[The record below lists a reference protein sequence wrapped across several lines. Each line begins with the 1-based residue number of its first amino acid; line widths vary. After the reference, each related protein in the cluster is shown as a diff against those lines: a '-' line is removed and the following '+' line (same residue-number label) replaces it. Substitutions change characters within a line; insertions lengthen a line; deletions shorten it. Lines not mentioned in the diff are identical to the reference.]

1 MVFGNDTVFINYRRI
16 VLITEDMVEFNQN
29 DETIVDSVNNV
40 LKRDGRVVVFDSG
53 KVFNA
58 MLSAYSSLHDSID
71 SEYINV
77 CNDAINTVLDEY
89 DALDD
94 RILGVED
101 IQDIVENTLLDS
113 KYNDVAKAYILY
125 RDKRS
130 QERGNLIDS
139 ELQELLSGDSEYWN
153 TENSNKD
160 VKLNTTLRDYIA
172 GIVST
177 DIGKRKLLPKD
188 VVDAHSSG
196 MIQIHDMDYI
206 AEYRTNCELI
216 NLNDIL
222 QNGTVVNGVGI
233 DKPKRLLTASTIASQ
248 VVLAVTSLTYGG
260 ASVNLGHLAP
270 FVRDS
275 YNWYVDK
282 YKSWGLDSA
291 KVVEYAKMDLA
302 KEVEDAIQTFN
313 YQINS
318 FTNSNGQSPFLTV
331 FMYLGGEDEY
341 KDELAMLIEE
351 MLKQRIQG
359 FKNEKGVYVS
369 PAFPKLIYVL
379 EEDNIHEDSRYW
391 YLTELSAKC
400 SAKRLVPDYISEKRM
415 KELKDGDVFSSM
427 GCRSFLSVDTFTDE
441 LGNIAKALDYDGKHK
456 YWGRFNVGVATV
468 NLVDVAL
475 TAISDVV
482 NSGCVYTIDDIIKRF
497 YDVLEE
503 RCELCHKGLQVRI
516 NRLENTT
523 SDVAPILWQHGALAR
538 LDKGETLY
546 NLIHNGYATASLGY
560 AGLYE
565 CVMALINK
573 SHTTEEGME
582 LGKAIMQRLNDICNR
597 WEDEENIG
605 YSLYGTPL
613 ESTTYKFAKCLQQR
627 FGKIEGI
634 TDHSYLTNSY
644 HVNVREKIDA
654 FTKLKLESEYQ
665 ALSPGGCISYVEIPN
680 MQNNIKAVLGII
692 KYIYDTIMYAE
703 LNTKSDYCQECGFSG
718 EIQIKGDTGHL
729 YWECP
734 NCGNTNQ
741 DTMNVCRRTCG
752 YLGTN
757 FFNQGRTEEIKDRV
771 LHLD

>member
-1 MVFGNDTVFINYRRI
+1 M
-16 VLITEDMVEFNQN
+16 
-29 DETIVDSVNNV
+29 
-40 LKRDGRVVVFDSG
+40 
-53 KVFNA
+53 
-58 MLSAYSSLHDSID
+58 
-71 SEYINV
+71 
-77 CNDAINTVLDEY
+77 
-89 DALDD
+89 
-94 RILGVED
+94 
-101 IQDIVENTLLDS
+101 
-113 KYNDVAKAYILY
+113 
-125 RDKRS
+125 
-130 QERGNLIDS
+130 
-139 ELQELLSGDSEYWN
+139 
-153 TENSNKD
+153 
-160 VKLNTTLRDYIA
+160 
-172 GIVST
+172 
-177 DIGKRKLLPKD
+177 
-188 VVDAHSSG
+188 
-196 MIQIHDMDYI
+196 
-206 AEYRTNCELI
+206 
-216 NLNDIL
+216 
-222 QNGTVVNGVGI
+222 
-233 DKPKRLLTASTIASQ
+233 
-248 VVLAVTSLTYGG
+248 
-260 ASVNLGHLAP
+260 
-270 FVRDS
+270 
-275 YNWYVDK
+275 
-282 YKSWGLDSA
+282 
-291 KVVEYAKMDLA
+291 
-302 KEVEDAIQTFN
+302 
-313 YQINS
+313 
-318 FTNSNGQSPFLTV
+318 QSPFLTV

-341 KDELAMLIEE
+341 RDELAMLIEE

-379 EEDNIHEDSRYW
+379 EEDNIHEGSRYW

-415 KELKDGDVFSSM
+415 KELKDGNVYSSM

-441 LGNIAKALDYDGKHK
+441 LGNIAKALDYDGTSK

-482 NSGCVYTIDDIIKRF
+482 NSGYVYTIDDIIKRF

-516 NRLENTT
+516 KKLENTV
-523 SDVAPILWQHGALAR
+523 SDVSPILWQHGALAR

-546 NLIHNGYATASLGY
+546 NLVHNGYATASLGY

-565 CVMALINK
+565 CVMALINT
-573 SHTTEEGME
+573 SHTTEEGMK
-582 LGKAIMQRLNDICNR
+582 LGKSIMQRLNDICNR
-597 WEDEENIG
+597 WKDRENIG

-634 TDHSYLTNSY
+634 TDHSYITNSY

-680 MQNNIKAVLGII
+680 MQNNIKAVLDII

-718 EIQIKGDTGHL
+718 EIEIKGDTGHL

>member
-1 MVFGNDTVFINYRRI
+1 M
-16 VLITEDMVEFNQN
+16 ITEFVAEEIVGQN
-29 DETIVDSVNNV
+29 EV

-77 CNDAINTVLDEY
+77 CNDAINTILDEY
-89 DALDD
+89 DALED

-125 RDKRS
+125 RDKRN

-188 VVDAHSSG
+188 VVDAHNSG

-222 QNGTVVNGVGI
+222 QNGTVVNGVRI

-260 ASVNLGHLAP
+260 ASINLGHLAP

-282 YKSWGLDSA
+282 YKSWGLDDS
-291 KVVEYAKMDLA
+291 KVVEYAKRDLA

-331 FMYLGGEDEY
+331 FMYLGGETEY
-341 KDELAMLIEE
+341 RDELAMLIEE

-359 FKNEKGVYVS
+359 FKNEKGVYIS

-400 SAKRLVPDYISEKRM
+400 SAKRLVPDYISERRM

-441 LGNIAKALDYDGKHK
+441 LGNIAKALDYDGKPK
-456 YWGRFNVGVATV
+456 YWGRFNAGVATV

-475 TAISDVV
+475 TTIKDCKASNISD
-482 NSGCVYTIDDIIKRF
+482 IDSVMTHF
-497 YDVLEE
+497 YEILEE

-516 NRLENTT
+516 SRLENTT
-523 SDVAPILWQHGALAR
+523 SDVAPILWQYGALAR

-546 NLIHNGYATASLGY
+546 NLVHNGYATASLGY

-597 WEDEENIG
+597 WKDEENIG

-634 TDHSYLTNSY
+634 TDHSYITNSY

-680 MQNNIKAVLGII
+680 MQNNIKAVLDII

>member
-1 MVFGNDTVFINYRRI
+1 MVICFDYRRI
-16 VLITEDMVEFNQN
+16 VLITEETVCQN
-29 DETIVDSVNNV
+29 EVRNEV

-188 VVDAHSSG
+188 VVDAHNSG

-291 KVVEYAKMDLA
+291 KVVEYAKRDLA

-359 FKNEKGVYVS
+359 FKNEKGVYIS

-427 GCRSFLSVDTFTDE
+427 GCRSFLSVDTFTDMF
-441 LGNIAKALDYDGKHK
+441 GNLAKALDYDGRHK
-456 YWGRFNVGVATV
+456 YWGRFNCGVATV

-475 TAISDVV
+475 TTVQDCKAKGVSD
-482 NSGCVYTIDDIIKRF
+482 IDSIMAHF

-516 NRLENTT
+516 HRLENTT

-538 LDKGETLY
+538 LDRGETLY
-546 NLIHNGYATASLGY
+546 HLIHNGYATASLGY

-565 CVMALINK
+565 CVMALIDK
-573 SHTTEEGME
+573 SHTTEEGMK
-582 LGKAIMQRLNDICNR
+582 LGKAIMQRLNVICNR
-597 WEDEENIG
+597 WKDEENIG

-613 ESTTYKFAKCLQQR
+613 ESTTYKFARCLKKR
-627 FGKIEGI
+627 FGVVKDVS
-634 TDHSYLTNSY
+634 DHDYITNSY
-644 HVNVREKIDA
+644 HICVREEIDA

-680 MQNNIKAVLGII
+680 MQNNIKAVLDII

-718 EIQIKGDTGHL
+718 EIEIKGEYGSL

-757 FFNQGRTEEIKDRV
+757 FFNQGRTAEIKDRV

>member
-1 MVFGNDTVFINYRRI
+1 M
-16 VLITEDMVEFNQN
+16 ITEFVAEEIVGQN
-29 DETIVDSVNNV
+29 EV

-77 CNDAINTVLDEY
+77 CNDAINTILDEY

-94 RILGVED
+94 NRILGVED

-125 RDKRS
+125 RDKRN

-188 VVDAHSSG
+188 VVDAHNSG

-222 QNGTVVNGVGI
+222 QNGTVVNGVRI

-260 ASVNLGHLAP
+260 ASINLGHLAP

-282 YKSWGLDSA
+282 YKSWGLDDS
-291 KVVEYAKMDLA
+291 KVVEYAKRDLA

-331 FMYLGGEDEY
+331 FMYLGGETEY
-341 KDELAMLIEE
+341 RDELAMLIEE

-359 FKNEKGVYVS
+359 FKNEKGVYIS

-400 SAKRLVPDYISEKRM
+400 SAKRLVPDYISERRM

-427 GCRSFLSVDTFTDE
+427 GCRSFLSVDTFTDTF
-441 LGNIAKALDYDGKHK
+441 GNIAKALDYDGKSK
-456 YWGRFNVGVATV
+456 YWGRFNIGVATV

-475 TAISDVV
+475 TTIKDCKASNISD
-482 NSGCVYTIDDIIKRF
+482 IDSVMTHF
-497 YDVLEE
+497 YEILEE

-516 NRLENTT
+516 SRLENTT

-546 NLIHNGYATASLGY
+546 HLVHNGYATASLGY

-597 WEDEENIG
+597 WKDEENIG

-634 TDHSYLTNSY
+634 TDHSYITNSY

-680 MQNNIKAVLGII
+680 MQNNIKAVLDII

>member
-1 MVFGNDTVFINYRRI
+1 MVICFDYRRI
-16 VLITEDMVEFNQN
+16 VLITEFVAEEIVGQN
-29 DETIVDSVNNV
+29 EV

-291 KVVEYAKMDLA
+291 KVVEYAKRDLA

-359 FKNEKGVYVS
+359 FKNEKGVYIS

-441 LGNIAKALDYDGKHK
+441 LGNISKALDYDGRHK
-456 YWGRFNVGVATV
+456 YWGRFNCGVATV

-475 TAISDVV
+475 TTVQDCKAKGVSD
-482 NSGCVYTIDDIIKRF
+482 IDSVMVHF

-516 NRLENTT
+516 HRLENTT

-538 LDKGETLY
+538 LDMGETLY
-546 NLIHNGYATASLGY
+546 HLIHNGYATASLGY

-565 CVMALINK
+565 CVMALIGK
-573 SHTTEEGME
+573 SHTTEEGMK
-582 LGKAIMQRLNDICNR
+582 LGKAIMQRLNVICNR
-597 WEDEENIG
+597 WKDEENIG

-613 ESTTYKFAKCLQQR
+613 ESTTYKFAKCLKKR
-627 FGKIEGI
+627 FGVIKDVS
-634 TDHSYLTNSY
+634 DHDYITNSY
-644 HVNVREKIDA
+644 HICVREEIDA

-680 MQNNIKAVLGII
+680 MQNNIKAVLDII

-718 EIQIKGDTGHL
+718 EIEIKGEEGSL

-757 FFNQGRTEEIKDRV
+757 FFNQGRTAEIKDRV

>member
-1 MVFGNDTVFINYRRI
+1 MVICFDYRRI
-16 VLITEDMVEFNQN
+16 VLITEETVCQN
-29 DETIVDSVNNV
+29 EVRNEV

-89 DALDD
+89 DALCDALDD

-188 VVDAHSSG
+188 VVDAHNSG

-291 KVVEYAKMDLA
+291 KVVEYAKRDLA

-359 FKNEKGVYVS
+359 FKNEKGVYIS

-427 GCRSFLSVDTFTDE
+427 GCRSFLSVDTFTDMF
-441 LGNIAKALDYDGKHK
+441 GNLAKALDYDGRHK
-456 YWGRFNVGVATV
+456 YWGRFNCGVATV

-475 TAISDVV
+475 TTVQDCKAKGVSD
-482 NSGCVYTIDDIIKRF
+482 IDSIMAHF

-516 NRLENTT
+516 HRLENTT

-538 LDKGETLY
+538 LDRGETLY
-546 NLIHNGYATASLGY
+546 HLIHNGYATASLGY

-565 CVMALINK
+565 CVMALIGK
-573 SHTTEEGME
+573 SHTTEEGMK
-582 LGKAIMQRLNDICNR
+582 LGKAIMQRLNVICNR
-597 WEDEENIG
+597 WKDEENIG

-613 ESTTYKFAKCLQQR
+613 ESTTYKFAKCLKKR
-627 FGKIEGI
+627 FGVIKDVSAHDYI
-634 TDHSYLTNSY
+634 TNSY
-644 HVNVREKIDA
+644 HICVREEIDA

-680 MQNNIKAVLGII
+680 MQNNIKAVLDII

-718 EIQIKGDTGHL
+718 EIEIKGEEGSL

-757 FFNQGRTEEIKDRV
+757 FFNQGRTAEIKDRV

>member
-1 MVFGNDTVFINYRRI
+1 M
-16 VLITEDMVEFNQN
+16 ITEFVAEEIVGQN
-29 DETIVDSVNNV
+29 EV

-77 CNDAINTVLDEY
+77 CNDAINTILDEY

-94 RILGVED
+94 NRILGVED

-125 RDKRS
+125 RDKRN

-188 VVDAHSSG
+188 VVDAHNSG

-222 QNGTVVNGVGI
+222 QNGTVVNGVRI

-260 ASVNLGHLAP
+260 ASINLGHLAP

-282 YKSWGLDSA
+282 YKSWGLDDS
-291 KVVEYAKMDLA
+291 KVVEYAKRDLA

-331 FMYLGGEDEY
+331 FMYLGGETEY
-341 KDELAMLIEE
+341 RDELAMLIEE

-359 FKNEKGVYVS
+359 FKNEKGVYIS

-427 GCRSFLSVDTFTDE
+427 GCRSFLSVDTFTWE

-475 TAISDVV
+475 TTIKDCKASNISD
-482 NSGCVYTIDDIIKRF
+482 IDSVMAHF
-497 YDVLEE
+497 YEIVDE

-546 NLIHNGYATASLGY
+546 NLVHNGYATASLGY

-565 CVMALINK
+565 CVMVLINK

-597 WEDEENIG
+597 WKDEENIG

-634 TDHSYLTNSY
+634 TDHSYITNSY

-680 MQNNIKAVLGII
+680 MQNNIKAVLDII
-692 KYIYDTIMYAE
+692 KYIYGTIMYAE

>member
-1 MVFGNDTVFINYRRI
+1 MVICFDYRRI
-16 VLITEDMVEFNQN
+16 VLITEETVCQN
-29 DETIVDSVNNV
+29 EVRNEV

-188 VVDAHSSG
+188 VVDAHNSG

-291 KVVEYAKMDLA
+291 KVVEYAKRDLA

-331 FMYLGGEDEY
+331 FMYLGGEDGY

-359 FKNEKGVYVS
+359 FKNEKGVYIS

-427 GCRSFLSVDTFTDE
+427 GCRSFLSVDTFTDMF
-441 LGNIAKALDYDGKHK
+441 GNLAKALDYDGRHK
-456 YWGRFNVGVATV
+456 YWGRFNCGVATV

-475 TAISDVV
+475 TTVQDCKAKGVSD
-482 NSGCVYTIDDIIKRF
+482 IDSIMAHF

-516 NRLENTT
+516 HRLENTT

-538 LDKGETLY
+538 LDRGETLY
-546 NLIHNGYATASLGY
+546 HLIHNGYATASLGY

-565 CVMALINK
+565 CVMALIGK
-573 SHTTEEGME
+573 SHTTEEGMK
-582 LGKAIMQRLNDICNR
+582 LGKAIMQRLNVICNR
-597 WEDEENIG
+597 WKDEENIG

-613 ESTTYKFAKCLQQR
+613 ESTTYKFARCLKKR
-627 FGKIEGI
+627 FGVVKDVS
-634 TDHSYLTNSY
+634 DHDYITNSY
-644 HVNVREKIDA
+644 HICVREEIDA

-680 MQNNIKAVLGII
+680 MQNNIKAVLDII

-718 EIQIKGDTGHL
+718 EIEIKGEDGSL

-757 FFNQGRTEEIKDRV
+757 FFNQGRTAEIKDRV

>member
-1 MVFGNDTVFINYRRI
+1 M
-16 VLITEDMVEFNQN
+16 ITEFVAEEIVGQN
-29 DETIVDSVNNV
+29 EV

-77 CNDAINTVLDEY
+77 CNDAINTILDEY
-89 DALDD
+89 DALED

-125 RDKRS
+125 RDKRN

-139 ELQELLSGDSEYWN
+139 ELQELLSGGSEYWN

-188 VVDAHSSG
+188 VVDAHNRG
-196 MIQIHDMDYI
+196 LIHIHDMDYLVQPMH
-206 AEYRTNCELI
+206 NCELV
-216 NLNDIL
+216 NLNDVL
-222 QNGTVVNGVGI
+222 QNGTVINGVRI
-233 DKPKRLLTASTIASQ
+233 DKPKRILTASTIASQ
-248 VVLAVTSLTYGG
+248 VVLAVTSSSYGG
-260 ASVNLGHLAP
+260 CSVNLGHLAP

-275 YNWYVDK
+275 YDWYIAK
-282 YKSWGLDSA
+282 YRKWGLDDA
-291 KVVEYAKMDLA
+291 KVVEYAKRDLA

-331 FMYLGGEDEY
+331 FMYLGGETEY
-341 KDELAMLIEE
+341 RDELAMLIEE

-359 FKNEKGVYVS
+359 FKNEKGVYIS

-379 EEDNIHEDSRYW
+379 EEDNIHEDSKYW

-415 KELKDGDVFSSM
+415 KELKDGDVYSSM

-482 NSGCVYTIDDIIKRF
+482 NSGYVYTIDDIIKRF

-538 LDKGETLY
+538 LNKGETLY
-546 NLIHNGYATASLGY
+546 HLIHNGYATASLGY

-565 CVMALINK
+565 CVMALIGK
-573 SHTTEEGME
+573 SHTTEDGMK

-597 WEDEENIG
+597 WKYEENIG

-613 ESTTYKFAKCLQQR
+613 ESTTYKFAKSLQQR

-634 TDHSYLTNSY
+634 TDHSYITNSY
-644 HVNVREKIDA
+644 HTCVREEIDA

-680 MQNNIKAVLGII
+680 MQNNIKAVLDII

>member
-1 MVFGNDTVFINYRRI
+1 M
-16 VLITEDMVEFNQN
+16 LITEFVAEEIVGQN
-29 DETIVDSVNNV
+29 EV

-77 CNDAINTVLDEY
+77 CNDAINTILDEY

-94 RILGVED
+94 NRILGVED

-125 RDKRS
+125 RDKRN

-177 DIGKRKLLPKD
+177 DIGKRKLLPKG
-188 VVDAHSSG
+188 VVDAHNRG
-196 MIQIHDMDYI
+196 LIHIHDMDYLVQPMH
-206 AEYRTNCELI
+206 NCELV
-216 NLNDIL
+216 NLNDVL
-222 QNGTVVNGVGI
+222 HNGTVINGVRI
-233 DKPKRLLTASTIASQ
+233 DKPKRILTASTIASQ
-248 VVLAVTSLTYGG
+248 VVLAVTSSSYGG
-260 ASVNLGHLAP
+260 CSVNLGHLAP

-275 YNWYVDK
+275 YDWYVSK
-282 YKSWGLDSA
+282 YKSWGLDDA
-291 KVVEYAKMDLA
+291 KVVEYAKRDLA

-359 FKNEKGVYVS
+359 FKNEKGVYIS

-415 KELKDGDVFSSM
+415 KELKDDDVFSSM

-475 TAISDVV
+475 TAVSDVV
-482 NSGCVYTIDDIIKRF
+482 ANSVYVYTIDDIIKRF

-516 NRLENTT
+516 KKLENTV
-523 SDVAPILWQHGALAR
+523 SDVSPILWQHGALAR

-546 NLIHNGYATASLGY
+546 HLVHNGYATASLGY

-565 CVMALINK
+565 CVMALINN
-573 SHTTEEGME
+573 SHTTEDGME

-597 WEDEENIG
+597 WKDEENIG

-634 TDHSYLTNSY
+634 TDHSYITNSY

-680 MQNNIKAVLGII
+680 MQNNIKAVLDII
-692 KYIYDTIMYAE
+692 KYIYGTIMYAE

>member
-1 MVFGNDTVFINYRRI
+1 MVICFDYRGI
-16 VLITEDMVEFNQN
+16 VLITEFVAEEIVGQN
-29 DETIVDSVNNV
+29 EV

-77 CNDAINTVLDEY
+77 CNDAINTILDEY
-89 DALDD
+89 DAIDD

-125 RDKRS
+125 RDKRN

-291 KVVEYAKMDLA
+291 KVVEYAKRDLA

-359 FKNEKGVYVS
+359 FKNEKGVYIS

-427 GCRSFLSVDTFTDE
+427 GCRSFLSVDTFTDMF
-441 LGNIAKALDYDGKHK
+441 GNLAKALDYDGRHK
-456 YWGRFNVGVATV
+456 YWGRFNCGVATV

-475 TAISDVV
+475 TTIKDCKAKCVSD
-482 NSGCVYTIDDIIKRF
+482 IDSVMVHF

-516 NRLENTT
+516 HRLENTT

-538 LDKGETLY
+538 LDMGETLY
-546 NLIHNGYATASLGY
+546 HLIHNGYATASLGY

-565 CVMALINK
+565 CVMALIGK
-573 SHTTEEGME
+573 SHTTEEGMK
-582 LGKAIMQRLNDICNR
+582 LGKAIMQRLNVICNR
-597 WEDEENIG
+597 WKDEENIG

-613 ESTTYKFAKCLQQR
+613 ESTTYKFAKCLKKR
-627 FGKIEGI
+627 FGVIKDVS
-634 TDHSYLTNSY
+634 DHDYITNSY
-644 HVNVREKIDA
+644 HICVREEIDA

-680 MQNNIKAVLGII
+680 MQNNIKAVLDII

-718 EIQIKGDTGHL
+718 EIEIKGEEGSL

-757 FFNQGRTEEIKDRV
+757 FFNQGRTAEIKDRV

>member
-1 MVFGNDTVFINYRRI
+1 M
-16 VLITEDMVEFNQN
+16 LITEFVAEEIVGQN
-29 DETIVDSVNNV
+29 EV

-77 CNDAINTVLDEY
+77 CNDAINTILDEY

-94 RILGVED
+94 NRILGVED

-113 KYNDVAKAYILY
+113 KYNDIAKAYILY
-125 RDKRS
+125 RDKRN

-188 VVDAHSSG
+188 VVDAHNSG

-222 QNGTVVNGVGI
+222 QNGTVVNGVRI

-260 ASVNLGHLAP
+260 ASINLGHLAP
-270 FVRDS
+270 FVMDS

-282 YKSWGLDSA
+282 YKSWGLDDA
-291 KVVEYAKMDLA
+291 KVVEYAKRDLA

-359 FKNEKGVYVS
+359 FKNEKGVYIS

-441 LGNIAKALDYDGKHK
+441 LGNIAKALDYDGKSK
-456 YWGRFNVGVATV
+456 YWGRFNAGVATV

-475 TAISDVV
+475 TAVSDVV
-482 NSGCVYTIDDIIKRF
+482 ANSVYVYTIDDIIKRF

-546 NLIHNGYATASLGY
+546 NLVHNGYATASLGY

-597 WEDEENIG
+597 WKDEENIG

-634 TDHSYLTNSY
+634 TDHSYITNSY

-680 MQNNIKAVLGII
+680 MQNNIKAVLDII
-692 KYIYDTIMYAE
+692 KYIYGTIMYAE

>member
-1 MVFGNDTVFINYRRI
+1 M
-16 VLITEDMVEFNQN
+16 LITEFVAEEIVGQN
-29 DETIVDSVNNV
+29 EV

-77 CNDAINTVLDEY
+77 CNDAINTILDEY

-94 RILGVED
+94 NRILGVED

-125 RDKRS
+125 RDKRN

-188 VVDAHSSG
+188 VVDAHNSG

-222 QNGTVVNGVGI
+222 QNGTVVNGVRI

-260 ASVNLGHLAP
+260 ASINLGHLAP
-270 FVRDS
+270 FVMDS

-282 YKSWGLDSA
+282 YKSWGLDDA
-291 KVVEYAKMDLA
+291 KVVEYAKRDLA

-331 FMYLGGEDEY
+331 FMYLGGETEY
-341 KDELAMLIEE
+341 RDELAMLIEE

-359 FKNEKGVYVS
+359 FKNEKGVYIS

-400 SAKRLVPDYISEKRM
+400 SAKRLVPDYISERRM

-427 GCRSFLSVDTFTDE
+427 GCRSFLSVDTFTDTF
-441 LGNIAKALDYDGKHK
+441 GNIAKALDYDGKSK

-475 TAISDVV
+475 TTIKDFKASNISD
-482 NSGCVYTIDDIIKRF
+482 IDSVMTHF
-497 YDVLEE
+497 YEILEE
-503 RCELCHKGLQVRI
+503 RCDLCHKGLQVRI
-516 NRLENTT
+516 SRLENTT

-546 NLIHNGYATASLGY
+546 HLVHNGYATASLGY

-597 WEDEENIG
+597 WKDEENIG

-634 TDHSYLTNSY
+634 TDHSYITNSY

-680 MQNNIKAVLGII
+680 MQNNIKAVLDII

>member
-1 MVFGNDTVFINYRRI
+1 MVICFDYRRI
-16 VLITEDMVEFNQN
+16 VLITEETVCQN
-29 DETIVDSVNNV
+29 EVRNEV

-188 VVDAHSSG
+188 VVDAHNSG

-291 KVVEYAKMDLA
+291 KVVEYAKRDLA

-359 FKNEKGVYVS
+359 FKNEKGVYIS

-427 GCRSFLSVDTFTDE
+427 GCRSFLSVDTFTDMF
-441 LGNIAKALDYDGKHK
+441 GNLAKALDYDGRHK
-456 YWGRFNVGVATV
+456 YWGRFNCGVATV

-475 TAISDVV
+475 TTVQDCKAKGVSD
-482 NSGCVYTIDDIIKRF
+482 IDSIMAHF

-516 NRLENTT
+516 HRLENTT

-538 LDKGETLY
+538 LDRGETLY
-546 NLIHNGYATASLGY
+546 HLIHNGYATASLGY

-565 CVMALINK
+565 CVMALIGK
-573 SHTTEEGME
+573 SHTTEEGMK
-582 LGKAIMQRLNDICNR
+582 LGKAIMQRLNVICNR
-597 WEDEENIG
+597 WKDEENIG

-613 ESTTYKFAKCLQQR
+613 ESTTYKFARCLKKR
-627 FGKIEGI
+627 FGVVKDVS
-634 TDHSYLTNSY
+634 DHDYITNSY
-644 HVNVREKIDA
+644 HICVREEIDA

-680 MQNNIKAVLGII
+680 MQNNIKAVLDII

-718 EIQIKGDTGHL
+718 EIEIKGEYGSL

-757 FFNQGRTEEIKDRV
+757 FFNQGRTAEIKDRV

>member
-1 MVFGNDTVFINYRRI
+1 M
-16 VLITEDMVEFNQN
+16 ITEETVGQN
-29 DETIVDSVNNV
+29 EV

-77 CNDAINTVLDEY
+77 CNDAINTILDEY
-89 DALDD
+89 DALEDSD
-94 RILGVED
+94 ISYRILGVED

-125 RDKRS
+125 RDKRN

-172 GIVST
+172 GIVSI

-188 VVDAHSSG
+188 VVDAHNRG
-196 MIQIHDMDYI
+196 LIHIHDMDYLVQPMH
-206 AEYRTNCELI
+206 NCELV
-216 NLNDIL
+216 NLNDVL
-222 QNGTVVNGVGI
+222 QNGTVINGVRI
-233 DKPKRLLTASTIASQ
+233 DKPKRILTASTIASQ
-248 VVLAVTSLTYGG
+248 VVLAVTSSSYGG
-260 ASVNLGHLAP
+260 CSVNLGHLAP

-275 YNWYVDK
+275 YDWYVDK
-282 YKSWGLDSA
+282 YKSWGLDDS
-291 KVVEYAKMDLA
+291 KVVEYAKRDLA

-331 FMYLGGEDEY
+331 FMYLGGEVEY
-341 KDELAMLIEE
+341 KEELAMLIEE

-379 EEDNIHEDSRYW
+379 EEDNIHEGSRYW

-415 KELKDGDVFSSM
+415 KELKDGDVYSSM

-441 LGNIAKALDYDGKHK
+441 LVNIAKALDYDGKHK

-482 NSGCVYTIDDIIKRF
+482 NSGYVYTIDDIIKRF

-516 NRLENTT
+516 NKLENTV
-523 SDVAPILWQHGALAR
+523 SDVSPILWQHGALAR

-597 WEDEENIG
+597 WKNEENIG

-634 TDHSYLTNSY
+634 TDHSYITNSY

-680 MQNNIKAVLGII
+680 MQNNIKAVLDII

-757 FFNQGRTEEIKDRV
+757 FFNQGRTAEIKDRV

>member
-1 MVFGNDTVFINYRRI
+1 M
-16 VLITEDMVEFNQN
+16 LITEFVAEEIVGQN
-29 DETIVDSVNNV
+29 EV

-77 CNDAINTVLDEY
+77 CNDAINTILDEY

-94 RILGVED
+94 NRILGVED

-125 RDKRS
+125 RDKRN

-188 VVDAHSSG
+188 VVDAHNSG

-222 QNGTVVNGVGI
+222 QNGTVVNGVRI

-260 ASVNLGHLAP
+260 ASINLGHLAP
-270 FVRDS
+270 FVMDS

-282 YKSWGLDSA
+282 YKSWGLDDA
-291 KVVEYAKMDLA
+291 KVVEYAKRDLA

-359 FKNEKGVYVS
+359 FKNEKGVYIS

-441 LGNIAKALDYDGKHK
+441 LGNIAKALDYDGKSK
-456 YWGRFNVGVATV
+456 YWGRFNAGVATV

-475 TAISDVV
+475 TTIKDCKVSNISD
-482 NSGCVYTIDDIIKRF
+482 IDSVMAHF
-497 YDVLEE
+497 YEILDE

-546 NLIHNGYATASLGY
+546 NLVHNGYATASLGY

-597 WEDEENIG
+597 WKDEENIG

-634 TDHSYLTNSY
+634 TDHSYITNSY

-680 MQNNIKAVLGII
+680 MQNNIKAVLDII
-692 KYIYDTIMYAE
+692 KYIYGTIMYAE

>member
-1 MVFGNDTVFINYRRI
+1 MVICFDYRRI
-16 VLITEDMVEFNQN
+16 VLITEETVCQN
-29 DETIVDSVNNV
+29 EVRNEV

-188 VVDAHSSG
+188 VVDAHNSG

-291 KVVEYAKMDLA
+291 KVVEYAKRDLA

-341 KDELAMLIEE
+341 KDELAMLIDE

-359 FKNEKGVYVS
+359 FKNEKGVYIS

-427 GCRSFLSVDTFTDE
+427 GCRSFLSVDTFTDMF
-441 LGNIAKALDYDGKHK
+441 GNLAKALDYDGRHK
-456 YWGRFNVGVATV
+456 YWGRFNCGVATV

-475 TAISDVV
+475 TTVQDCKAKGVSD
-482 NSGCVYTIDDIIKRF
+482 IDSIMAHF

-516 NRLENTT
+516 HRLENTT

-538 LDKGETLY
+538 LDRGETLY
-546 NLIHNGYATASLGY
+546 HLIHNGYATASLGY

-565 CVMALINK
+565 CVMALIGK
-573 SHTTEEGME
+573 SHTTEEGMK
-582 LGKAIMQRLNDICNR
+582 LGKAIMQRLNVICNR
-597 WEDEENIG
+597 WKDEENIG

-613 ESTTYKFAKCLQQR
+613 ESTTYKFARCLKKR
-627 FGKIEGI
+627 FGVVKDVS
-634 TDHSYLTNSY
+634 DHDYITNSY
-644 HVNVREKIDA
+644 HICVREEIDA

-680 MQNNIKAVLGII
+680 MQNNIKAVLDII

-718 EIQIKGDTGHL
+718 EIEIKGEDGSL

-757 FFNQGRTEEIKDRV
+757 FFNQGRTAEIKDRV

>member
-1 MVFGNDTVFINYRRI
+1 
-16 VLITEDMVEFNQN
+16 VLITEFVAEEIVGQN
-29 DETIVDSVNNV
+29 EV

-77 CNDAINTVLDEY
+77 CNDAINTILDEY

-94 RILGVED
+94 NRILGVED

-125 RDKRS
+125 RDKRN

-188 VVDAHSSG
+188 VVDAHNSG

-222 QNGTVVNGVGI
+222 QNGTVVNGVRI

-260 ASVNLGHLAP
+260 ASINLGHLAP

-282 YKSWGLDSA
+282 YKSWGLDDS
-291 KVVEYAKMDLA
+291 KVVEYAKRDLA

-331 FMYLGGEDEY
+331 FMYLGGETEY
-341 KDELAMLIEE
+341 RDELAMLIEE

-359 FKNEKGVYVS
+359 FKNEKGVYIS

-400 SAKRLVPDYISEKRM
+400 SAKRLVPDYISERRM

-427 GCRSFLSVDTFTDE
+427 GCRSFLSVDTFTWE

-475 TAISDVV
+475 TTIKDCKASNISD
-482 NSGCVYTIDDIIKRF
+482 IDSVMAHF
-497 YDVLEE
+497 YEIVDE

-546 NLIHNGYATASLGY
+546 NLVHNGYATASLGY
-560 AGLYE
+560 AGLCE

-597 WEDEENIG
+597 WKDEENIG

-634 TDHSYLTNSY
+634 TDHSYITNSY

-680 MQNNIKAVLGII
+680 MQNNIKAVLDII
-692 KYIYDTIMYAE
+692 KYIYGTIMYAE

>member
-1 MVFGNDTVFINYRRI
+1 M
-16 VLITEDMVEFNQN
+16 ITEEIVGQN
-29 DETIVDSVNNV
+29 EV

-77 CNDAINTVLDEY
+77 CNDAINTILDEY
-89 DALDD
+89 DAIDD

-125 RDKRS
+125 RDKRN

-188 VVDAHSSG
+188 VVDAHNRG
-196 MIQIHDMDYI
+196 LIHIHDMDYLVQPMH
-206 AEYRTNCELI
+206 NCELV
-216 NLNDIL
+216 NLNDVL
-222 QNGTVVNGVGI
+222 QNGTVINGVRI
-233 DKPKRLLTASTIASQ
+233 DKPKRILTASTIASQ
-248 VVLAVTSLTYGG
+248 VVLAVTSSSYGG
-260 ASVNLGHLAP
+260 CSVNLGHLAP

-275 YNWYVDK
+275 YDWYIAK
-282 YKSWGLDSA
+282 YRKWGLEDA
-291 KVVEYAKMDLA
+291 KVSEYAKRDLA

-359 FKNEKGVYVS
+359 FKNEKGVYIS

-482 NSGCVYTIDDIIKRF
+482 NSGYVYTIDDIIKRF

-597 WEDEENIG
+597 WKDEENIG

-627 FGKIEGI
+627 FGKIDGI
-634 TDHSYLTNSY
+634 TDHSYITNSY
-644 HVNVREKIDA
+644 HVNVRENIDA

-680 MQNNIKAVLGII
+680 MQNNIKAVLDII

>member
-1 MVFGNDTVFINYRRI
+1 M
-16 VLITEDMVEFNQN
+16 LITEETVGQN
-29 DETIVDSVNNV
+29 EV

-77 CNDAINTVLDEY
+77 CNDAINTILDEY

-94 RILGVED
+94 NRIFGVED

-125 RDKRS
+125 RDKRN

-188 VVDAHSSG
+188 VVDAHNRG
-196 MIQIHDMDYI
+196 LIHIHDMDYLVQPMH
-206 AEYRTNCELI
+206 NCELV
-216 NLNDIL
+216 NLNDVL
-222 QNGTVVNGVGI
+222 QNGTVINGVRI
-233 DKPKRLLTASTIASQ
+233 DKPKRILTASTIASQ
-248 VVLAVTSLTYGG
+248 VVLAVTSSSYGG
-260 ASVNLGHLAP
+260 CSVNLGHLAP

-275 YNWYVDK
+275 YDWYVSK
-282 YKSWGLDSA
+282 YKSWGLDDA
-291 KVVEYAKMDLA
+291 KVVEYAKRDLA

-359 FKNEKGVYVS
+359 FKNEKGVYIS

-415 KELKDGDVFSSM
+415 KELKDDDVFSSM

-441 LGNIAKALDYDGKHK
+441 LGNIAKALDYNGKHK

-482 NSGCVYTIDDIIKRF
+482 NSGYVYTIDDIIKRF

-597 WEDEENIG
+597 WKDEENIG

-627 FGKIEGI
+627 FGKVEGI
-634 TDHSYLTNSY
+634 TDHSYITNSY

-680 MQNNIKAVLGII
+680 MQNNIKAVLDII

>member
-1 MVFGNDTVFINYRRI
+1 M
-16 VLITEDMVEFNQN
+16 LITEFVAEEIVGQN
-29 DETIVDSVNNV
+29 EV

-77 CNDAINTVLDEY
+77 CNDAINTILDEY

-94 RILGVED
+94 NRILGVED

-125 RDKRS
+125 RDKRN

-188 VVDAHSSG
+188 VVDAHNSG

-222 QNGTVVNGVGI
+222 QNGTVVNGVRI

-260 ASVNLGHLAP
+260 ASINLGHLAP

-282 YKSWGLDSA
+282 YKSWGLDDS
-291 KVVEYAKMDLA
+291 KVVEYAKRDLA

-331 FMYLGGEDEY
+331 FMYLGGETEY
-341 KDELAMLIEE
+341 RDELAMLIEE

-359 FKNEKGVYVS
+359 FKNEKGVYIS

-400 SAKRLVPDYISEKRM
+400 SAKRLVPDYISERRM

-427 GCRSFLSVDTFTDE
+427 GCRSFLSVDTFTDTF
-441 LGNIAKALDYDGKHK
+441 GNIAKALDYDGKSK
-456 YWGRFNVGVATV
+456 YWGRFNIGVATV

-475 TAISDVV
+475 TTIKDCKASNISD
-482 NSGCVYTIDDIIKRF
+482 IDSVMTHF
-497 YDVLEE
+497 YEILEE

-516 NRLENTT
+516 SRLENTT

-546 NLIHNGYATASLGY
+546 HLVHNGYATASLGY

-597 WEDEENIG
+597 WKDEENIG

-634 TDHSYLTNSY
+634 TDHSYITNSY

-680 MQNNIKAVLGII
+680 MQNNIKAVLDII

>member
-1 MVFGNDTVFINYRRI
+1 
-16 VLITEDMVEFNQN
+16 
-29 DETIVDSVNNV
+29 
-40 LKRDGRVVVFDSG
+40 
-53 KVFNA
+53 
-58 MLSAYSSLHDSID
+58 
-71 SEYINV
+71 
-77 CNDAINTVLDEY
+77 
-89 DALDD
+89 
-94 RILGVED
+94 
-101 IQDIVENTLLDS
+101 
-113 KYNDVAKAYILY
+113 
-125 RDKRS
+125 
-130 QERGNLIDS
+130 
-139 ELQELLSGDSEYWN
+139 
-153 TENSNKD
+153 
-160 VKLNTTLRDYIA
+160 
-172 GIVST
+172 
-177 DIGKRKLLPKD
+177 
-188 VVDAHSSG
+188 

-222 QNGTVVNGVGI
+222 QNGTVVNGVRI

-260 ASVNLGHLAP
+260 ASINLGHLAP
-270 FVRDS
+270 FVMDS

-282 YKSWGLDSA
+282 YKSWGLDDS
-291 KVVEYAKMDLA
+291 KVVEYAKRDLA

-359 FKNEKGVYVS
+359 FKNEKGVYIS

-400 SAKRLVPDYISEKRM
+400 SAKRLVPDYISERRM

-427 GCRSFLSVDTFTDE
+427 GCRSFLSVDTFTWE

-475 TAISDVV
+475 TTIKDCNASNISD
-482 NSGCVYTIDDIIKRF
+482 IDSVMTHF
-497 YDVLEE
+497 YEILEE

-516 NRLENTT
+516 SRLENTT

-546 NLIHNGYATASLGY
+546 NLVHNGYATASLGY

-573 SHTTEEGME
+573 SHTTEDGME

-597 WEDEENIG
+597 WKDEENIG

-634 TDHSYLTNSY
+634 TEHSYITNSY

-680 MQNNIKAVLGII
+680 MQNNIKAVLDII
-692 KYIYDTIMYAE
+692 KYIYGTIMYAE

>member
-1 MVFGNDTVFINYRRI
+1 MVICFDYRRI
-16 VLITEDMVEFNQN
+16 VLITEETVCQN
-29 DETIVDSVNNV
+29 EVRNEV

-188 VVDAHSSG
+188 VVDAHNSG

-291 KVVEYAKMDLA
+291 KVVEYAKRDLA

-359 FKNEKGVYVS
+359 FKNEKGVYIS

-379 EEDNIHEDSRYW
+379 EEDNIHDDSRYW

-427 GCRSFLSVDTFTDE
+427 GCRSFLSVDTFTDMF
-441 LGNIAKALDYDGKHK
+441 GNLAKALDYDGRHK
-456 YWGRFNVGVATV
+456 YWGRFNCGVATV

-475 TAISDVV
+475 TTVQDCKAKGVSD
-482 NSGCVYTIDDIIKRF
+482 IDSIMAHF

-516 NRLENTT
+516 HRLENTT

-538 LDKGETLY
+538 LDRGETLY
-546 NLIHNGYATASLGY
+546 HLIHNGYATASLGY

-565 CVMALINK
+565 CVMALIGK
-573 SHTTEEGME
+573 SHTTEEGMK
-582 LGKAIMQRLNDICNR
+582 LGKAIMQRLNVICNR
-597 WEDEENIG
+597 WKDEENIG

-613 ESTTYKFAKCLQQR
+613 ESTTYKFARCLKKR
-627 FGKIEGI
+627 FGVVKDVS
-634 TDHSYLTNSY
+634 DHDYITNSY
-644 HVNVREKIDA
+644 HICVREEIDA

-680 MQNNIKAVLGII
+680 MQNNIKAVLDII

-718 EIQIKGDTGHL
+718 EIEIKGEDGSL

-757 FFNQGRTEEIKDRV
+757 FFNQGRTAEIKDRV

>member
-1 MVFGNDTVFINYRRI
+1 M
-16 VLITEDMVEFNQN
+16 ITEFVAEEIVGQN
-29 DETIVDSVNNV
+29 EV

-77 CNDAINTVLDEY
+77 CNDAINTILDEY

-94 RILGVED
+94 NRILGVED

-125 RDKRS
+125 RDKRN

-188 VVDAHSSG
+188 VVDAHNSG

-222 QNGTVVNGVGI
+222 QNGTVVNGVRI

-260 ASVNLGHLAP
+260 ASINLGHLAP

-282 YKSWGLDSA
+282 YKSWGLDDS
-291 KVVEYAKMDLA
+291 KVVEYAKRDLA

-331 FMYLGGEDEY
+331 FMYLGGETEY
-341 KDELAMLIEE
+341 RDELAMLIEE

-359 FKNEKGVYVS
+359 FKNEKGVYIS

-427 GCRSFLSVDTFTDE
+427 GCRSFLSVDTFTWE

-475 TAISDVV
+475 TTIKDCKASNISD
-482 NSGCVYTIDDIIKRF
+482 IDSVMAHF
-497 YDVLEE
+497 YEIVDE

-546 NLIHNGYATASLGY
+546 NLVHNGYATASLGY

-565 CVMALINK
+565 CVMVLINK

-597 WEDEENIG
+597 WKDEENIG

-634 TDHSYLTNSY
+634 TDHSYITNSY

-654 FTKLKLESEYQ
+654 FTKRKLESEYQ

-680 MQNNIKAVLGII
+680 MQNNIKAVLDII
-692 KYIYDTIMYAE
+692 KYIYGTIMYAE

>member
-1 MVFGNDTVFINYRRI
+1 MVICFDYRRI
-16 VLITEDMVEFNQN
+16 VLITEETVCQN
-29 DETIVDSVNNV
+29 EVRNEV

-125 RDKRS
+125 RDRRS

-188 VVDAHSSG
+188 VVDAHNSG

-291 KVVEYAKMDLA
+291 KVVEYAKRDLA

-359 FKNEKGVYVS
+359 FKNEKGVYIS

-427 GCRSFLSVDTFTDE
+427 GCRSFLSVDTFTDMF
-441 LGNIAKALDYDGKHK
+441 GNLAKALDYDGRHK
-456 YWGRFNVGVATV
+456 YWGRFNCGVATV

-475 TAISDVV
+475 TTVQDCKAKGVSD
-482 NSGCVYTIDDIIKRF
+482 IDSIMAHF

-516 NRLENTT
+516 HRLENTT

-538 LDKGETLY
+538 LDRGETLY
-546 NLIHNGYATASLGY
+546 HLIHNGYATASLGY

-565 CVMALINK
+565 CVMALIGK
-573 SHTTEEGME
+573 SHTTEEGMK
-582 LGKAIMQRLNDICNR
+582 LGKAIMQRLNVICNR
-597 WEDEENIG
+597 WKDEENIG

-613 ESTTYKFAKCLQQR
+613 ESTTYKFARCLKKR
-627 FGKIEGI
+627 FGVVKDVS
-634 TDHSYLTNSY
+634 DHDYITNSY
-644 HVNVREKIDA
+644 HICVREEIDA

-680 MQNNIKAVLGII
+680 MQNNIKAVLDII

-718 EIQIKGDTGHL
+718 EIEIKGEDGSL

-757 FFNQGRTEEIKDRV
+757 FFNQGRTAEIKDRV

>member
-1 MVFGNDTVFINYRRI
+1 MVICFDYRRI
-16 VLITEDMVEFNQN
+16 VLITEETVCQN
-29 DETIVDSVNNV
+29 EVRNEV

-188 VVDAHSSG
+188 VVDAHNSG

-291 KVVEYAKMDLA
+291 KVVEYAKRDLA

-341 KDELAMLIEE
+341 KYELAMLIEE

-359 FKNEKGVYVS
+359 FKNEKGVYIS

-427 GCRSFLSVDTFTDE
+427 GCRSFLSVDTFTDMF
-441 LGNIAKALDYDGKHK
+441 GNLAKALDYDGRHK
-456 YWGRFNVGVATV
+456 YWGRFNCGVATV

-475 TAISDVV
+475 TTVQDCKAKGVSD
-482 NSGCVYTIDDIIKRF
+482 IDSIMAHF

-516 NRLENTT
+516 HRLENTT

-538 LDKGETLY
+538 LDRGETLY
-546 NLIHNGYATASLGY
+546 HLIHNGYATASLGY

-565 CVMALINK
+565 CVMALIGK
-573 SHTTEEGME
+573 SHTTEEGMK
-582 LGKAIMQRLNDICNR
+582 LGKAIMQRLNVICNR
-597 WEDEENIG
+597 WKDEENIG

-613 ESTTYKFAKCLQQR
+613 ESTTYKFARCLKKR
-627 FGKIEGI
+627 FGVVKDVS
-634 TDHSYLTNSY
+634 DHDYITNSY
-644 HVNVREKIDA
+644 HICVREEIDA

-680 MQNNIKAVLGII
+680 MQNNIKAVLDII

-718 EIQIKGDTGHL
+718 EIEIKGEDGSL

-757 FFNQGRTEEIKDRV
+757 FFNQGRTAEIKDRV

>member
-1 MVFGNDTVFINYRRI
+1 M
-16 VLITEDMVEFNQN
+16 LITEFVAEEIVGQN
-29 DETIVDSVNNV
+29 EV

-77 CNDAINTVLDEY
+77 CNDAINTILDEY

-94 RILGVED
+94 NRILGVED

-291 KVVEYAKMDLA
+291 KVVEYAKRDLA

-359 FKNEKGVYVS
+359 FKNEKGVYIS

-427 GCRSFLSVDTFTDE
+427 GCRSFLSVDTFTDMF
-441 LGNIAKALDYDGKHK
+441 GNLAKALDYDGRHK
-456 YWGRFNVGVATV
+456 YWGRFNCGVATV

-475 TAISDVV
+475 TTIKDCKAKCVSD
-482 NSGCVYTIDDIIKRF
+482 IDSVMVHF

-516 NRLENTT
+516 HRLENTT

-538 LDKGETLY
+538 LDMGETLY
-546 NLIHNGYATASLGY
+546 HLIHNGYATASLGY

-565 CVMALINK
+565 CVMALIGK
-573 SHTTEEGME
+573 SHTTEEGMK
-582 LGKAIMQRLNDICNR
+582 LGKAIMQRLNVICNR
-597 WEDEENIG
+597 WKDEENIG

-613 ESTTYKFAKCLQQR
+613 ESTTYKFAKCLKKR
-627 FGKIEGI
+627 FGVIKDVS
-634 TDHSYLTNSY
+634 DHDYITNSY
-644 HVNVREKIDA
+644 HICVREEIDA

-680 MQNNIKAVLGII
+680 MQNNIKAVLDII

-718 EIQIKGDTGHL
+718 EIEIKGEEGSL

-757 FFNQGRTEEIKDRV
+757 FFNQGRTAEIKDRV

>member
-1 MVFGNDTVFINYRRI
+1 MVICFDYRRI
-16 VLITEDMVEFNQN
+16 VLITEETVCQN
-29 DETIVDSVNNV
+29 EVRNEV

-188 VVDAHSSG
+188 VVDAHNSG

-291 KVVEYAKMDLA
+291 KVVEYAKRDLA

-359 FKNEKGVYVS
+359 FKNEKGVYIS

-427 GCRSFLSVDTFTDE
+427 GCRSFLSVDTFTDMF
-441 LGNIAKALDYDGKHK
+441 GNLAKALDYDGRHK
-456 YWGRFNVGVATV
+456 YWGRFNCGVATV

-475 TAISDVV
+475 TTVQDCKAKGVSD
-482 NSGCVYTIDDIIKRF
+482 IDSIMAHF

-516 NRLENTT
+516 HRLENTT

-538 LDKGETLY
+538 LDRGETLY
-546 NLIHNGYATASLGY
+546 HLIHNGYATASLGY

-565 CVMALINK
+565 CVMALIGK
-573 SHTTEEGME
+573 SHTTEEGMK
-582 LGKAIMQRLNDICNR
+582 LGKAIMQRLNVICNR
-597 WEDEENIG
+597 WKDEENIG

-613 ESTTYKFAKCLQQR
+613 ESTTYKFARCLKKR
-627 FGKIEGI
+627 FGVVKDVS
-634 TDHSYLTNSY
+634 DHDYITNSY
-644 HVNVREKIDA
+644 HICVREEIDA

-665 ALSPGGCISYVEIPN
+665 ALSPGGCISYLEIPN
-680 MQNNIKAVLGII
+680 MQNNIKAVLDII

-718 EIQIKGDTGHL
+718 EIEIKGEDGSL

-757 FFNQGRTEEIKDRV
+757 FFNQGRTAEIKDRV

>member
-1 MVFGNDTVFINYRRI
+1 M
-16 VLITEDMVEFNQN
+16 LITEEIVGQN
-29 DETIVDSVNNV
+29 EV

-89 DALDD
+89 DAIDD

-125 RDKRS
+125 RDKRN

-188 VVDAHSSG
+188 VVDAHNRG
-196 MIQIHDMDYI
+196 LIHIHDMDYLVQPMH
-206 AEYRTNCELI
+206 NCELV
-216 NLNDIL
+216 NLNDVL
-222 QNGTVVNGVGI
+222 QNGTVINGVRI
-233 DKPKRLLTASTIASQ
+233 DKPKRILTASTIASQ
-248 VVLAVTSLTYGG
+248 VVLAVTSSSYGG
-260 ASVNLGHLAP
+260 CSVNLGHLAP

-275 YNWYVDK
+275 YDWYVSK
-282 YKSWGLDSA
+282 YKSWGLDDS
-291 KVVEYAKMDLA
+291 KVVEYAKRDLA

-359 FKNEKGVYVS
+359 FKNEKGVYIS

-441 LGNIAKALDYDGKHK
+441 LGNIAKALDYGGKHK

-482 NSGCVYTIDDIIKRF
+482 NSGYVYTIDDIIKRF

-538 LDKGETLY
+538 LYKGETLY

-597 WEDEENIG
+597 WKDEENIG

-627 FGKIEGI
+627 FGKIDGI
-634 TDHSYLTNSY
+634 TDHSYITNSY

-680 MQNNIKAVLGII
+680 MQNNIKAVLDII

>member
-1 MVFGNDTVFINYRRI
+1 MEEIQDTVQQDN
-16 VLITEDMVEFNQN
+16 MVVENM
-29 DETIVDSVNNV
+29 V
-40 LKRDGRVVVFDSG
+40 LKRDGRLVVFDSG

-71 SEYINV
+71 SEYITV
-77 CNDAINTVLDEY
+77 CNDAINAVLDEY

-94 RILGVED
+94 AVLGVED

-125 RDKRS
+125 RDKRN
-130 QERGNLIDS
+130 QERGNLIDD

-188 VVDAHSSG
+188 VVDAHNKG
-196 MIQIHDMDYI
+196 LIHQHDMDYI

-222 QNGTVVNGVGI
+222 QNGTVVNGVRI

-260 ASVNLGHLAP
+260 ASINLGHLAP

-275 YNWYVDK
+275 FNWYVNK
-282 YKSWGLDSA
+282 YRNWGLDDV
-291 KVVEYAKMDLA
+291 KVVEYAKRDLA
-302 KEVEDAIQTFN
+302 KEIEDAIQTFN

-341 KDELAMLIEE
+341 KAELALLIEE

-359 FKNEKGVYVS
+359 FKNEKGIYIS

-379 EEDNIHEDSRYW
+379 EEDNIHEDSQYW

-400 SAKRLVPDYISEKRM
+400 SAKRLVPDYISEKKM

-427 GCRSFLSVDTFTDE
+427 GCRSFLSVDDFTDE
-441 LGNIAKALDYDGKHK
+441 FANLSKALDYDGKRK
-456 YWGRFNVGVATV
+456 YWGRFNLGVATV

-475 TAISDVV
+475 TTVQDCKANNIS
-482 NSGCVYTIDDIIKRF
+482 NIDSIMAHF

-503 RCELCHKGLQVRI
+503 RCELCHNGLQVRI
-516 NRLENTT
+516 HRLENTT

-538 LDKGETLY
+538 LNKGETLY
-546 NLIHNGYATASLGY
+546 NLVHNGYATASLGY

-565 CVMALINK
+565 CVMALIGK
-573 SHTTEEGME
+573 SHTTEEGMKI
-582 LGKAIMQRLNDICNR
+582 GKAIMQRLNDICNR
-597 WEDEENIG
+597 WKQEENIG
-605 YSLYGTPL
+605 YSLYG
-613 ESTTYKFAKCLQQR
+613 
-627 FGKIEGI
+627 
-634 TDHSYLTNSY
+634 
-644 HVNVREKIDA
+644 
-654 FTKLKLESEYQ
+654 
-665 ALSPGGCISYVEIPN
+665 SPKV
-680 MQNNIKAVLGII
+680 
-692 KYIYDTIMYAE
+692 
-703 LNTKSDYCQECGFSG
+703 
-718 EIQIKGDTGHL
+718 IQWDIA
-729 YWECP
+729 
-734 NCGNTNQ
+734 
-741 DTMNVCRRTCG
+741 
-752 YLGTN
+752 
-757 FFNQGRTEEIKDRV
+757 
-771 LHLD
+771 

>member
-1 MVFGNDTVFINYRRI
+1 M
-16 VLITEDMVEFNQN
+16 LITEFVAEEIVGQN
-29 DETIVDSVNNV
+29 EV

-77 CNDAINTVLDEY
+77 CNDAINTILDEY

-94 RILGVED
+94 NRILGVED

-125 RDKRS
+125 RDKRN

-188 VVDAHSSG
+188 VVDAHNSG

-222 QNGTVVNGVGI
+222 QNGTVVNGVRI

-260 ASVNLGHLAP
+260 ASINLGHLAP

-282 YKSWGLDSA
+282 YKSWGLDDS
-291 KVVEYAKMDLA
+291 KVVEYAKRDLA

-331 FMYLGGEDEY
+331 FMYLGGETEY
-341 KDELAMLIEE
+341 RDELAMLIGE

-359 FKNEKGVYVS
+359 FKNEKGVYIS

-427 GCRSFLSVDTFTDE
+427 GCRSFLSVDTFTDTF
-441 LGNIAKALDYDGKHK
+441 GNIAKALDYDGKSK

-475 TAISDVV
+475 TTIKDCKASSISD
-482 NSGCVYTIDDIIKRF
+482 IDSVMTHF
-497 YDVLEE
+497 YEILEE
-503 RCELCHKGLQVRI
+503 RCDLCHKGLQVRI

-546 NLIHNGYATASLGY
+546 NLVHNGYATASLGY

-565 CVMALINK
+565 CVTALINK

-597 WEDEENIG
+597 WKDEENIG

-634 TDHSYLTNSY
+634 TEHSYITNSY

-680 MQNNIKAVLGII
+680 MQNNIKAVLDII

>member
-1 MVFGNDTVFINYRRI
+1 M
-16 VLITEDMVEFNQN
+16 LITEDMVDIVNQS
-29 DETIVDSVNNV
+29 DVNEVNTSSGVNTVQNVV
-40 LKRDGRVVVFDSG
+40 LKRDGRLVVFDSG

-77 CNDAINTVLDEY
+77 CNDAINTILDEY
-89 DALDD
+89 DVLDD
-94 RILGVED
+94 AVLGVED

-125 RDKRS
+125 RDKRN
-130 QERGNLIDS
+130 QERGNLIDV
-139 ELQELLSGDSEYWN
+139 ELEELLSGDSEYWN

-188 VVDAHSSG
+188 VVDAHNRG
-196 MIQIHDMDYI
+196 LIHIHDMDYLVQPMH
-206 AEYRTNCELI
+206 NCELV
-216 NLNDIL
+216 NLNDVL
-222 QNGTVVNGVGI
+222 QNGTVINGVRI
-233 DKPKRLLTASTIASQ
+233 DKPKRILTASTIASQ
-248 VVLAVTSLTYGG
+248 VVLAVTSSSYGG
-260 ASVNLGHLAP
+260 CSVNLGHLAP

-275 YNWYVDK
+275 YNWYIAK
-282 YKSWGLDSA
+282 YRKWGLEDA
-291 KVVEYAKMDLA
+291 KVSEYAKRDLA

-331 FMYLGGEDEY
+331 FMYLGGESEY
-341 KDELAMLIEE
+341 KEELAMLIEE

-379 EEDNIHEDSRYW
+379 EEDNIHEDSTYW

-400 SAKRLVPDYISEKRM
+400 SAKRLVPDYISEKKM
-415 KELKDGDVFSSM
+415 KELKDGNVYSSM
-427 GCRSFLSVDTFTDE
+427 GCRSFLSVDDFTDE
-441 LGNIAKALDYDGKHK
+441 FANLSKALDYDGKPK
-456 YWGRFNVGVATV
+456 YWGRFNVGVVTV

-475 TAISDVV
+475 TAVSDIVV
-482 NSGCVYTIDDIIKRF
+482 NSGYSYTIDDIIKQF

-503 RCELCHKGLQVRI
+503 RCELCHRGLQVRI
-516 NRLENTT
+516 KKLENTV
-523 SDVAPILWQHGALAR
+523 SDVSPILWQHGALAR
-538 LDKGETLY
+538 LGKGETLY
-546 NLIHNGYATASLGY
+546 HLVHNGYATASLGY

-565 CVMALINK
+565 CVMALIGK
-573 SHTTEEGME
+573 SHTTEDGMK

-597 WEDEENIG
+597 WKYEENIG

-634 TDHSYLTNSY
+634 TDHSYITNSY

-680 MQNNIKAVLGII
+680 MQNNIKAVLDII

>member
-1 MVFGNDTVFINYRRI
+1 MVICFDYRRI
-16 VLITEDMVEFNQN
+16 VLITEFVAEEIVGQN
-29 DETIVDSVNNV
+29 EV

-188 VVDAHSSG
+188 VVDAHNSG

-222 QNGTVVNGVGI
+222 QNGTVVNGVRI

-260 ASVNLGHLAP
+260 ASINLGHLAP
-270 FVRDS
+270 FVMDS

-282 YKSWGLDSA
+282 YKSWGLDDA
-291 KVVEYAKMDLA
+291 KVVEYAKRDLA

-359 FKNEKGVYVS
+359 FKNEKGVYIS

-427 GCRSFLSVDTFTDE
+427 GCRSFLSVDTFTDMF
-441 LGNIAKALDYDGKHK
+441 GNLAKALDYDGRHK
-456 YWGRFNVGVATV
+456 YWGRFNCGVATV

-475 TAISDVV
+475 TTVQDCKAKGVSD
-482 NSGCVYTIDDIIKRF
+482 IDSIMAHF

-516 NRLENTT
+516 HRLENTT

-538 LDKGETLY
+538 LDRGETLY
-546 NLIHNGYATASLGY
+546 HLIHNGYATASLGY

-565 CVMALINK
+565 CVMALIGK
-573 SHTTEEGME
+573 SHTTEEGMK
-582 LGKAIMQRLNDICNR
+582 LGKAIMQRLNVICNR
-597 WEDEENIG
+597 WKDEENIG

-613 ESTTYKFAKCLQQR
+613 ESTTYKFARCLKKR
-627 FGKIEGI
+627 FGVVKDVS
-634 TDHSYLTNSY
+634 DHDYITNSY
-644 HVNVREKIDA
+644 HICVREEIDA

-680 MQNNIKAVLGII
+680 MQNNIKAVLDII

-718 EIQIKGDTGHL
+718 EIEIKGEDGSL

-757 FFNQGRTEEIKDRV
+757 FFNQGRTAEIKDRV

>member
-1 MVFGNDTVFINYRRI
+1 M
-16 VLITEDMVEFNQN
+16 LITEFVAEEIVGQN
-29 DETIVDSVNNV
+29 EV

-77 CNDAINTVLDEY
+77 CNDAINTILDEY

-94 RILGVED
+94 NRILGVED

-125 RDKRS
+125 RDKRN

-188 VVDAHSSG
+188 VVDAHNSG

-222 QNGTVVNGVGI
+222 QNGTVVNGVRI

-260 ASVNLGHLAP
+260 ASINLGHLAP
-270 FVRDS
+270 FVMDS

-282 YKSWGLDSA
+282 YKSWGLDDS
-291 KVVEYAKMDLA
+291 KVVEYAKRDLA

-331 FMYLGGEDEY
+331 FMYLGGETEY
-341 KDELAMLIEE
+341 RDELAMLIEE

-359 FKNEKGVYVS
+359 FKNEKGVYIS

-400 SAKRLVPDYISEKRM
+400 SAKRLVPDYISERRM

-427 GCRSFLSVDTFTDE
+427 GCRSFLSVDTFTDTF
-441 LGNIAKALDYDGKHK
+441 GNIAKALDYDGKSK

-475 TAISDVV
+475 TTIKDCKASNISD
-482 NSGCVYTIDDIIKRF
+482 IDSVMAHF
-497 YDVLEE
+497 YEILDE

-546 NLIHNGYATASLGY
+546 NLVHNGYATASLGY

-573 SHTTEEGME
+573 SHTTEDGME

-597 WEDEENIG
+597 WKDEENIG

-634 TDHSYLTNSY
+634 TDHSYITNSY

-680 MQNNIKAVLGII
+680 MQNNIKAVLDII
-692 KYIYDTIMYAE
+692 KYIYGTIMYAE

>member
-1 MVFGNDTVFINYRRI
+1 M
-16 VLITEDMVEFNQN
+16 ITEETVGQN
-29 DETIVDSVNNV
+29 EV

-77 CNDAINTVLDEY
+77 CNDAINTILDEY

-94 RILGVED
+94 NRIFGVED

-125 RDKRS
+125 RDKRN

-188 VVDAHSSG
+188 VVDAHNRG
-196 MIQIHDMDYI
+196 LIHIHDMDYLVQPMH
-206 AEYRTNCELI
+206 NCELV
-216 NLNDIL
+216 NLNDVL
-222 QNGTVVNGVGI
+222 QNGTVINGVRI
-233 DKPKRLLTASTIASQ
+233 DKPKRILTASTIASQ
-248 VVLAVTSLTYGG
+248 VVLAVTSSSYGG
-260 ASVNLGHLAP
+260 CSVNLGHLAP

-275 YNWYVDK
+275 YDWYVSK
-282 YKSWGLDSA
+282 YKSWGLDDA
-291 KVVEYAKMDLA
+291 KVVEYAKRDLA

-359 FKNEKGVYVS
+359 FKNEKGVYIS

-415 KELKDGDVFSSM
+415 KELKDDDVFSSM

-441 LGNIAKALDYDGKHK
+441 LGNIAKALDYNGKHK

-482 NSGCVYTIDDIIKRF
+482 NSGYVYTIDDIIKRF

-597 WEDEENIG
+597 WKDEENIG

-627 FGKIEGI
+627 FGKVEGI
-634 TDHSYLTNSY
+634 TDHSYITNSY

-680 MQNNIKAVLGII
+680 MQNNIKAVLDII